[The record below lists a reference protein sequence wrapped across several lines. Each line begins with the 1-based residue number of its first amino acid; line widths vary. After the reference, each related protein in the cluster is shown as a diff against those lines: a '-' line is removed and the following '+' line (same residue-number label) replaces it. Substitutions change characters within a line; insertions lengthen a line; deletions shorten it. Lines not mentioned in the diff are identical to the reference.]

1 MHIRLDEALT
11 LLSRWKIRETP
22 LNVYVSRPGSVQDL
36 HGKVRELEGTT
47 VEVHDD
53 RSSLQLDLQGAD
65 FNGDGSSREYL
76 VCEFRDGKRYSFY
89 GLQPN
94 EGV

>member
-1 MHIRLDEALT
+1 MHISLDEALT
-11 LLSRWKIRETP
+11 LLNGWKNRETP
-22 LNVYVSRPGSVQDL
+22 LDVYVSRPGFLQDL
-36 HGKVRELEGTT
+36 QGKVRELQGTT
-47 VEVHDD
+47 VEVHAD

-89 GLQPN
+89 GLRAN
-94 EGV
+94 AGV